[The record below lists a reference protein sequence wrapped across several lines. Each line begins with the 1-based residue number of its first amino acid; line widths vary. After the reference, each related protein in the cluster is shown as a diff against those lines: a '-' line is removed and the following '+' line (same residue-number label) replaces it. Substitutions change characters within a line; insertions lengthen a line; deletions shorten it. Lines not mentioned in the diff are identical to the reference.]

1 MTGPKLK
8 YEEKM
13 KVCSIRLT
21 GKQQA
26 SLSQDGML
34 DKVRE
39 MLDKAYK
46 AKKQQ

>member
-8 YEEKM
+8 YGEKM
-13 KVCSIRLT
+13 KVCAIRLT
-21 GKQQA
+21 AKQQA
-26 SLSQDGML
+26 ALSQDGMK
-34 DKVRE
+34 DKVRA